1 MFVLFVCIVVVVV
14 VVAAVVV
21 VAVEATPNI
30 KACFAATACVPGLKK
45 SGGSRGAQPLLPRPS
60 EPSKL
65 RRCPSQPSK
74 PKPCIC
80 YDCVRAGLKKK
91 KPGGAAPRRGGGV
104 GGGGALPPPILL
116 RLQVAVFHFLPQTI
130 SCGFF
135 FCVLFADEIESC
147 LILFVP
153 LFSVQSAYVCLL
165 SFLSVGMKFHL

>member
-1 MFVLFVCIVVVVV
+1 MFCCDCMR
-14 VVAAVVV
+14 A
-21 VAVEATPNI
+21 
-30 KACFAATACVPGLKK
+30 GLKK

-91 KPGGAAPRRGGGV
+91 RRGVQGGAAPRRGGGV
-104 GGGGALPPPILL
+104 GWGRSPPPPPILL
-116 RLQVAVFHFLPQTI
+116 RLQVAVFHFLPQAI

>member
-1 MFVLFVCIVVVVV
+1 MFCCDCMR
-14 VVAAVVV
+14 A
-21 VAVEATPNI
+21 
-30 KACFAATACVPGLKK
+30 GLKK

-74 PKPCIC
+74 PPTCIC
-80 YDCVRAGLKKK
+80 YDCVRAGLRKKA
-91 KPGGAAPRRGGGV
+91 GGSGGRSPPA
-104 GGGGALPPPILL
+104 GGGGGLGRGRSPPPILL